1 MTYSLYYG
9 ITMVVLVTDIL
20 LQTTHKINRILEIA
34 LYRREVFSVLDTTVE
49 ALGQGYEFYSP
60 VARFDYSRLGLI

>member
-1 MTYSLYYG
+1 
-9 ITMVVLVTDIL
+9 MVVLVTDIL

-34 LYRREVFSVLDTTVE
+34 LRRREVFSVLDTTVE